1 MITKTFELI
10 AKTDAA
16 NQNLRETSAELE
28 KVNKGIAETNK
39 AGGQI
44 KGLKK
49 SFDSAKTGARGL
61 AKGFRAIGVALK
73 AAGIGLVIAAFAT
86 LQDLFRQN
94 QKAAD
99 LFNTAF
105 ESIAIAFNDF
115 VNFIDAN
122 FGKITGF
129 FKAIFDDPLE
139 SIKAFGDAIKNNII
153 ERINSGLEVIGLLGK
168 AVTAV
173 FKGEWTEA
181 MEAAKEAGSEYIDVL
196 TGVDNTLEKTEE
208 VLNEVIPAV
217 TEYVEETVKAA
228 AANVELK
235 KQAELALVANQGLIE
250 KYDLQA
256 ETLRQIRDDE
266 RNSIEVR
273 KQANNDLAEVLDK
286 QEKAMLAN
294 AQISLKAAQ
303 AELKKDKDNVQAKK
317 AVMEAE
323 NELAAVRAQIAGFRS
338 EQQANDLAL
347 TKEELELNQTVI
359 DGVNAR
365 AKAQQDATNAI
376 IQDDVKRIQAQQQ
389 ALAAEMQIEV
399 ERLTQKRALYEE
411 GTQAYVDANEELLNY
426 ISDSNIRVIELDQ
439 ELSDAQA
446 EISQKN
452 ADNAKAEA
460 DAKIQAQIATLNATS
475 QALGSLAQLA
485 GEGTKLGKAAALAQ
499 ILVDTAS
506 GISSAVAGGT
516 AAGAATGAAAPF
528 ATPLLIAQIVGQVLA
543 GMASAKAILQKV
555 EGPTA
560 TIPSNINTG
569 TGGGIPSQAPQFNI
583 VGQSGFN
590 QIAGAL
596 NQPIQAYVVA
606 QDVTTAQQLDNGII
620 TSATLGG
627 G

>member
-105 ESIAIAFNDF
+105 EGISIAFGDF
-115 VNFIDAN
+115 VNFIDDN
-122 FGKITGF
+122 IGKITGF
-129 FKAIFDDPLE
+129 FKAIFEDPLD

-228 AANVELK
+228 AANVDLK

-303 AELKKDKDNVQAKK
+303 AELKKDKNNVQAKK

-439 ELSDAQA
+439 ELSDAEA

-560 TIPSNINTG
+560 TIPSSINTG
-569 TGGGIPSQAPQFNI
+569 TGGQIQPQAPQFNI
-583 VGQSGFN
+583 VGDSAFN

-596 NQPIQAYVVA
+596 GQPIQAYVVA